1 MTRIKWQLT
10 LEMIIAAKKAKLQ
23 CAYEPNDLLLL
34 VGVFPRK
41 KDEVQ
46 QGEF

>member
-10 LEMIIAAKKAKLQ
+10 LEIIIAAMKAKLQ
-23 CAYEPNDLLLL
+23 YAYEPNDLLLL
-34 VGVFPRK
+34 AVVFPRK